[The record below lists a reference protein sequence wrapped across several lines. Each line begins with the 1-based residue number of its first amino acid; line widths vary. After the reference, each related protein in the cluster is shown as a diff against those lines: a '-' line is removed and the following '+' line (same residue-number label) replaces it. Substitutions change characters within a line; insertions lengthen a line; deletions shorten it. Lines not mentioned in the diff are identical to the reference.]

1 MKSTKD
7 KTASAVKERIT
18 DMIESLYGITAAEAN
33 ANQVYGAVAAC
44 VREEIGDVWAKGKAN
59 ARAEHGKCVAY
70 LSAEFLMGRALT
82 NNLVA
87 LGRYDKYAAA
97 LEQMGLDIN
106 AIEDVEADAS
116 LGNGGLGRLA
126 ACFLDSLAT
135 LGLPAV
141 GYGILY
147 ENGFFKQTIEEGH
160 QHEEADPWLS
170 TGTIWLSPRTD
181 RVFPVRFGGSVEEV
195 WDDHGHL
202 DVVYHGGETVLASA
216 YDMPVIGYGAKRAS
230 SLRLWRASSPEKID
244 FARFQ
249 VGDRSG
255 AVEAARCASEISQ
268 FLYPDDS
275 NWEGRK
281 LRLRQFYFLVSATMQ
296 SVVEA
301 HKERY
306 GDLHSLP
313 DMLAIQINDTHPAL
327 AIPELMRIL
336 VDQEDFT
343 WEEAVDIA
351 ERTFSYTNHTVMPEA
366 LEKWPAALMRE
377 MLPRI
382 YKIIET
388 LDAKMKDRL
397 WQSYPGD
404 VEKINRM
411 QIVHGGDVRM
421 ANLCSLVC
429 GHINGVSQLH
439 GELLKT
445 DLFRDFYIAYPDKF
459 SGITNGITQRR
470 WLAVANPA
478 LARLVDDTVG
488 AGFMED
494 WTKIEEIGKYTDDPA
509 FREEFAAVKVAAKK
523 RFVKWAADRR
533 DMLFDSERVFDVQ
546 AKRLHEYKRQ
556 ALKLI
561 HIIALLDDIE
571 SGNDP
576 ALAKPTTFIF
586 AAKAAPAYHIA
597 KETIALACALSK
609 AIEKVPAARDLIN
622 VAFLPDYGVSAAEM
636 LIPATDISEQI
647 SLAGTE
653 ASGTGNMKFM
663 LNGAVT
669 IGTMDGANVEMAE
682 QVGLDNIYIFGED
695 VAGAKAVMEGYDPA
709 NVLAGNGRLA
719 RAIEHLIDGK
729 LVKEDG
735 SRFEDL
741 HRALTEY
748 DRYLVC
754 HDFASYDA
762 VYAKMHLD
770 MADEDA
776 WVRKMIANT
785 AAAGFFS
792 SDRTIAEYDKLIW
805 HLS

>member
-1 MKSTKD
+1 MKNTEN
-7 KTASAVKERIT
+7 TASSAVKIRIE
-18 DMIESLYGITAAEAN
+18 DMVESLYGITATEADTT
-33 ANQVYGAVAAC
+33 QIYGAVAAC

-59 ARAEHGKCVAY
+59 ARSEHDKCVAY

-87 LGRYDKYAAA
+87 LGRHADYAAA
-97 LEQMGLDIN
+97 LEEMGLSLDDI
-106 AIEDVEADAS
+106 EEVETDAG

-147 ENGFFKQTIEEGH
+147 ENGFFKQSIEDGR
-160 QHEEADPWLS
+160 QHESADPWLS
-170 TGTIWLSPRTD
+170 TGQIWLSPRTD
-181 RVFPVRFGGSVEEV
+181 RVYPVRFGGRVEEV
-195 WDDHGHL
+195 WDEHGHL
-202 DVVYHGGETVLASA
+202 DVVYHGGETVLACA

-230 SLRLWRASSPEKID
+230 SLRLWKATSPDKID

-249 VGDRSG
+249 SGDRVG
-255 AVEAARCASEISQ
+255 AVEAARHASEISQ
-268 FLYPDDS
+268 FLYPNDS
-275 NWEGRK
+275 NWEGK
-281 LRLRQFYFLVSATMQ
+281 ALRLRQFYFLVSATMQ

-301 HKERY
+301 HKKRY
-306 GDLHSLP
+306 GDLHKLP

-366 LEKWPAALMRE
+366 LEKWPAHLMRE

-397 WQSYPGD
+397 WQQYSGD

-411 QIVHGGDVRM
+411 QIIYGGEVRM

-439 GELLKT
+439 GELLRT
-445 DLFRDFYIAYPDKF
+445 SLFRDFYIAFPEKF

-470 WLAVANPA
+470 WLAVANPP

-488 AGFMED
+488 DGFMED
-494 WTKIEEIGKYTDDPA
+494 WTKIAALVEHANDAA
-509 FREEFAAVKVAAKK
+509 FQEEFRGVKKAAKD
-523 RFVKWAADRR
+523 RFVKWAAAQR
-533 DMLFDSERVFDVQ
+533 DLSFDSERVFDVQ

-556 ALKLI
+556 ILKLI

-571 SGNDP
+571 NGRDCGI
-576 ALAKPTTFIF
+576 KMPTTFIF

-597 KETIALACALSK
+597 KETIALACSLSK
-609 AIEKVPAARDLIN
+609 TIKQVPVARDLIG
-622 VAFLPDYGVSAAEM
+622 VEFLPDYSVSAAEM

-669 IGTMDGANVEMAE
+669 IGTMDGANVEMFE
-682 QVGLDNIYIFGED
+682 KVGADNIYIFGED
-695 VAGAKAVMEGYDPA
+695 VSGVSALGNYNPA
-709 NVLAGNGRLA
+709 WDLGSDVRLA
-719 RAIEHLIDGK
+719 TAVRHLVDGK

-741 HRALTEY
+741 YRALTEH

-754 HDFASYDA
+754 HDFASYDE
-762 VYAKMHLD
+762 VYRQMRAD
-770 MADEDA
+770 MEDVDG
-776 WVRKMIANT
+776 WTRKMIANT

-792 SDRTIAEYDKLIW
+792 SDRTIEDYNRLIW